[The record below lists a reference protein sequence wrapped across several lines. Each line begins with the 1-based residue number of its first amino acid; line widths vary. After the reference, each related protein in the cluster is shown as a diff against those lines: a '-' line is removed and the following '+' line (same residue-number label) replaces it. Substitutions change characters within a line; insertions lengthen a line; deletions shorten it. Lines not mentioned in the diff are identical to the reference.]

1 LLTSYIVSSLF
12 RELLENVNYS
22 FIFLSLIHIFKLL
35 LRNHI
40 ELLEV
45 PLMMTNVKT
54 LLPAL
59 LCVSVMTLS
68 GCGSKT
74 NSDDAMKAADTGE
87 AIGVEESLDSTPR
100 GMSEGRT
107 SEGMLPVYF
116 NFDSSDISGD
126 QVPRIEVN
134 ADFSKGNPELP
145 IRIEG
150 NCDARGTNEYNM
162 ALGERRAWNAKKYLI
177 NLGVQEAKLTTVSY
191 GEERMLLH
199 GHDELSWAQN
209 RRADFVV
216 VE

>member
-1 LLTSYIVSSLF
+1 MINL
-12 RELLENVNYS
+12 
-22 FIFLSLIHIFKLL
+22 
-35 LRNHI
+35 
-40 ELLEV
+40 
-45 PLMMTNVKT
+45 KT

-74 NSDDAMKAADTGE
+74 KTDEAMGPADDGE
-87 AIGVEESLDSTPR
+87 AMAAKEESLDSQPR
-100 GMSEGRT
+100 GISEGRT

-116 NFDSSDISGD
+116 NFDSSDIKSD
-126 QVPRIEVN
+126 QVSRIEVN
-134 ADFSKGNPELP
+134 ADFSNKNPALP

-150 NCDARGTNEYNM
+150 NCDPRGTNEYNM
-162 ALGERRAWNAKKYLI
+162 ALGERRALSAKKYLV
-177 NLGVQEAKLTTVSY
+177 NLGVDESKLTTVSY

>member
-1 LLTSYIVSSLF
+1 
-12 RELLENVNYS
+12 
-22 FIFLSLIHIFKLL
+22 
-35 LRNHI
+35 
-40 ELLEV
+40 
-45 PLMMTNVKT
+45 MTISVKT

-74 NSDDAMKAADTGE
+74 KTDDAMMAADNGE
-87 AIGVEESLDSTPR
+87 AMAAKEESLDSKPR
-100 GMSEGRT
+100 GTSEGRT

-116 NFDSSDISGD
+116 NYDSSDIISD

-134 ADFSKGNPELP
+134 AEFSKSNPALP

-150 NCDARGTNEYNM
+150 NCDPRGTNEYNM
-162 ALGERRAWNAKKYLI
+162 ALGERRALSAKKYLV
-177 NLGVQEAKLTTVSY
+177 NLGVDESKLTTVSY